1 MQRITTTET
10 QLGDRTIPAGQIVTV
25 GGANRDETQFEQAEK
40 FVDRTP
46 NPHLAFGNGIHFAW
60 VRHWLGWKESW
71 C

>member
-1 MQRITTTET
+1 M
-10 QLGDRTIPAGQIVTV
+10 TV
-25 GGANRDETQFEQAEK
+25 WLGGANRDETQFEQAEK